1 MPALTAVD
9 DGPHVPAGVTAPG
22 WRESWALD
30 WHDRAAGVA
39 AAYRIQA
46 DPGGHGPRARSWT
59 LAGGEVTT
67 RAEAPP
73 PDLRADTRGI
83 RAGGL
88 DVRALVPL
96 RSYAVTA
103 GPGTSLTYT
112 SGTDDAIR
120 FSMSGQRADPGEHYE
135 SFGTVAGTIRSCGQL
150 TEIAALGHYRHS
162 WSVPDPS
169 ARLVRSVHGT
179 FGGGLFFAVS
189 EYRTPAGTVAAGY
202 LADDGEFHGVEKA
215 RFHVETDRLGRPRG
229 IDLMIAT
236 ADRRDFRIL
245 GTVAAAAVDGPG
257 FAEFS
262 LGRYRGTGIVEMH
275 PRRLT
280 RGITTAAAWAAMPK
294 IITDITRCQGHARCD
309 VTG

>member
-1 MPALTAVD
+1 MPPLTAVD
-9 DGPHVPAGVTAPG
+9 DGPHVPPEVNDPG

-30 WHDRAAGVA
+30 WHDRTAGVA
-39 AAYRIQA
+39 AAYRVQVI
-46 DPGGHGPRARSWT
+46 PSGRGPRARSWT

-67 RAEAPP
+67 RAEAAGPG
-73 PDLRADTRGI
+73 LHADTRGV

-88 DVRALVPL
+88 GVRALVPL

-103 GPGTSLTYT
+103 GPGTHLTYT

-135 SFGTVAGTIRSCGQL
+135 SFGTVAGTIRGCGHL

-162 WSVPDPS
+162 WGVPAPG

-179 FGGGLFFAVS
+179 FGGGLFFTVS
-189 EYRTPAGTVAAGY
+189 EYRTPAGTVAVGY

-215 RFHVETDRLGRPRG
+215 RLEVETDRLGRPQD

-245 GTVAAAAVDGPG
+245 GTVVAAAVDGPG

-262 LGRYRGTGIVEMH
+262 LGRYRGTGVIEVH
-275 PRRLT
+275 PR
-280 RGITTAAAWAAMPK
+280 G
-294 IITDITRCQGHARCD
+294 
-309 VTG
+309 